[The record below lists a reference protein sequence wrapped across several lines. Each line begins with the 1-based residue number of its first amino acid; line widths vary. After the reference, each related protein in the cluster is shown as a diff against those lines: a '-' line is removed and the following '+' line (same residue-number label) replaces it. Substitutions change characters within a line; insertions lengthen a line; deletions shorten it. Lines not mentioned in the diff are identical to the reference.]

1 MSEDTPAA
9 APPEAAQPV
18 VPSPTTAG
26 RSGPAAFPS
35 RRRPTFVFF
44 SRKPRAANPLATPL
58 GPPPPAGPR
67 SRHWA
72 GAPSTNEKA
81 LYGDLLP
88 DVMLLRRRGFG
99 VHREGELFR
108 VGNRLM
114 DAAALQDV
122 AARERRLLT
131 PK

>member
-1 MSEDTPAA
+1 MT
-9 APPEAAQPV
+9 
-18 VPSPTTAG
+18 G

-44 SRKPRAANPLATPL
+44 ARKPRTAGSPAKPL

-81 LYGDLLP
+81 RYGDLLP

-99 VHREGELFR
+99 VHREGCLFR

-114 DAAALQDV
+114 DATALQAV

-131 PK
+131 PQ